1 MSAGM
6 SRFEPEDMTDDE
18 RAMYQEFWEDAR
30 SEQRL
35 KTLAVQKADELMTN
49 KLGWNPLRQEIT

>member
-18 RAMYQEFWEDAR
+18 RAMYQEFWEEVR

>member
-18 RAMYQEFWEDAR
+18 RAMYQEFWEDVR